1 MDMSAFDGRKQA
13 EEGVFVA
20 LKHPYTGEPFAKGK
34 EAPGF
39 YVRGLAARSVQSRL
53 AEMQREAKQAAEDG
67 DDQDAAMERLHEN
80 LIDNAMKYIIR
91 ADDAMTHSGQ
101 AVGDEPDMIRKVL
114 DSTFPEMR
122 VVKDGAGSPIM
133 QSIKITERPWVA
145 KTADGEP
152 FALFGAVAPVLGSTA
167 TPWMVA
173 TDRINEYTVTLLR
186 VSRDYVR
193 ATLTLYPCLRNHV
206 HDENTPSK
214 RYLAAL
220 GFELSE
226 PFEWY
231 TGAIVREFKMERSD
245 V

>member
-133 QSIKITERPWVA
+133 QSIKGEGGEMIDVPKFEMA
-145 KTADGEP
+145 NEP
-152 FALFGAVAPVLGSTA
+152 FAQQVIKAAEDGSRFFGKTSSG
-167 TPWMVA
+167 
-173 TDRINEYTVTLLR
+173 
-186 VSRDYVR
+186 
-193 ATLTLYPCLRNHV
+193 
-206 HDENTPSK
+206 
-214 RYLAAL
+214 
-220 GFELSE
+220 
-226 PFEWY
+226 
-231 TGAIVREFKMERSD
+231 
-245 V
+245 